1 MRQLLAGENFPKS
14 LLRMGR
20 LFAGLWND
28 CSDIP
33 GGYRLARLYMRLY
46 RNRRDHGRSRGCRPT
61 LLLLLPVCLLLAG
74 ENFPQS
80 PLRFGRLLAGLRNDS
95 SNIPGSYR
103 PARLCMRLYRNR
115 RGRGRRLGRRPAVLL
130 LLPVCQLLTREIYPQ
145 SPLRLGRL
153 LAGFRND
160 SPNVPGGHF
169 LARFRMQLRRMRLSH
184 GRRLG
189 RRPAVLLLL
198 PVRQLLTG
206 EIFPQSPLRL
216 GRLLAGF
223 RNDSPN
229 VPGGH
234 FLARFRMQ
242 LRRMRLSH
250 GRRLGRRPAVLLLL
264 PVRQLLTGEIFPQ
277 SLLRFGR
284 LLAGLRNDSSDI
296 PGGYRPARLCTRL
309 YRNRRGHGRRLGRRP
324 AVLLLL
330 SVRQLLTGEKTGL
343 MLLRLASLD
352 GRVRNDRSNV
362 FGCGRPL
369 FFSRWLF
376 RQRFGRSLPLRL
388 HLRKHSIRSPRRALH
403 STGYLAL
410 LCQRRRFQCM

>member
-1 MRQLLAGENFPKS
+1 MRLTLGYRLRRSVPLLLLPVCQLLTGENFPQSLLRLGRLFPGLRNDSSDISGGYFLAQPCMRLRRNRWVRLPTILFLLPVRQFFTGENFPKS
-14 LLRMGR
+14 LLRFGR
-20 LFAGLWND
+20 LFAGLRND

-33 GGYRLARLYMRLY
+33 GGYRLARLCMRLY

-80 PLRFGRLLAGLRNDS
+80 PLRFGRLLAG
-95 SNIPGSYR
+95 
-103 PARLCMRLYRNR
+103 
-115 RGRGRRLGRRPAVLL
+115 
-130 LLPVCQLLTREIYPQ
+130 
-145 SPLRLGRL
+145 
-153 LAGFRND
+153 FRND

-169 LARFRMQLRRMRLSH
+169 LVRFRMQLRRMRLS
-184 GRRLG
+184 
-189 RRPAVLLLL
+189 
-198 PVRQLLTG
+198 
-206 EIFPQSPLRL
+206 
-216 GRLLAGF
+216 
-223 RNDSPN
+223 
-229 VPGGH
+229 
-234 FLARFRMQ
+234 
-242 LRRMRLSH
+242 
-250 GRRLGRRPAVLLLL
+250 
-264 PVRQLLTGEIFPQ
+264 
-277 SLLRFGR
+277 
-284 LLAGLRNDSSDI
+284 
-296 PGGYRPARLCTRL
+296 
-309 YRNRRGHGRRLGRRP
+309 HGRRLGRRP

-410 LCQRRRFQCM
+410 LCQRRRFQYM

>member
-184 GRRLG
+184 GRRLS

-242 LRRMRLSH
+242 LRRMRLS
-250 GRRLGRRPAVLLLL
+250 
-264 PVRQLLTGEIFPQ
+264 
-277 SLLRFGR
+277 
-284 LLAGLRNDSSDI
+284 
-296 PGGYRPARLCTRL
+296 
-309 YRNRRGHGRRLGRRP
+309 HGRRLGRRP

-410 LCQRRRFQCM
+410 LCQRRRFQYM